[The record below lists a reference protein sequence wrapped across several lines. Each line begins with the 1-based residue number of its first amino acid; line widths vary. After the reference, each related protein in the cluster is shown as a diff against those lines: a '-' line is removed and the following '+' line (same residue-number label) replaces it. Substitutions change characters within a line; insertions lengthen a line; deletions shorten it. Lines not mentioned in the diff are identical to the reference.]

1 MKLQEENE
9 KLKDYKKSSPI
20 KQNKKKL
27 NKIKTYPTLI
37 KEHPHTESHKKP
49 LFFRTVLFSS

>member
-37 KEHPHTESHKKP
+37 KEHPHTESHKKT
-49 LFFRTVLFSS
+49 FIF

>member
-1 MKLQEENE
+1 MK

-37 KEHPHTESHKKP
+37 KEHPHTESHKKT
-49 LFFRTVLFSS
+49 FIF